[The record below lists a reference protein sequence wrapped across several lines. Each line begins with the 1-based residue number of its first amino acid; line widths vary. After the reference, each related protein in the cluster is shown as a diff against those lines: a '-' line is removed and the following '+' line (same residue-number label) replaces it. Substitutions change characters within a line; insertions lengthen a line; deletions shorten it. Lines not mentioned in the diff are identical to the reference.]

1 VDVSD
6 KKGKGGVAVAHI
18 RFKNGKWRAIVR
30 RKELLARPWNGT
42 FDSEEEARAYCDRL
56 EGYLDHGLVPP
67 GLMHLEKTRAE
78 EGAGGCPATLAELID
93 AMLDAAHVSNA
104 YRPLL
109 ATIKAEAGGAQVVQ
123 IDYAWVED
131 WIRQLKREQRLTP
144 GTIRK
149 RKGALG
155 IVFAW
160 AALRYPAAVPVN
172 WVARLTPGYSTYS
185 PADIAA
191 AGLERRDAERDRRL
205 EEGEDDAI
213 MAVLHGA
220 KPEHRQRALTLE
232 YRAATKALYVLLR
245 ESAMRLRE
253 AYTLER
259 RQLEFVDAKGKA
271 VVHLS
276 RTKNGDRR
284 DVPLSTVAT
293 AALKTYIAAVEA
305 GEDGMANW
313 RFEGG
318 RLFPFWNGDRS
329 QQALEKAT
337 ARLSKLFGRVFQH
350 AGCDGL
356 RVHDLRHEATCQLY
370 LRTTLSDLRI
380 SKITGHRDLR
390 QLRRYASL
398 RGAESLDEMP

>member
-1 VDVSD
+1 MSD
-6 KKGKGGVAVAHI
+6 KKERGVAVAHI

-67 GLMHLEKTRAE
+67 GLMHLEKTRGE

-109 ATIKAEAGGAQVVQ
+109 ATIKAEAGGAQVVH

-172 WVARLTPGYSTYS
+172 WVAQLT
-185 PADIAA
+185 
-191 AGLERRDAERDRRL
+191 
-205 EEGEDDAI
+205 
-213 MAVLHGA
+213 
-220 KPEHRQRALTLE
+220 
-232 YRAATKALYVLLR
+232 
-245 ESAMRLRE
+245 
-253 AYTLER
+253 
-259 RQLEFVDAKGKA
+259 
-271 VVHLS
+271 
-276 RTKNGDRR
+276 
-284 DVPLSTVAT
+284 
-293 AALKTYIAAVEA
+293 
-305 GEDGMANW
+305 
-313 RFEGG
+313 
-318 RLFPFWNGDRS
+318 
-329 QQALEKAT
+329 
-337 ARLSKLFGRVFQH
+337 
-350 AGCDGL
+350 
-356 RVHDLRHEATCQLY
+356 
-370 LRTTLSDLRI
+370 
-380 SKITGHRDLR
+380 
-390 QLRRYASL
+390 
-398 RGAESLDEMP
+398 